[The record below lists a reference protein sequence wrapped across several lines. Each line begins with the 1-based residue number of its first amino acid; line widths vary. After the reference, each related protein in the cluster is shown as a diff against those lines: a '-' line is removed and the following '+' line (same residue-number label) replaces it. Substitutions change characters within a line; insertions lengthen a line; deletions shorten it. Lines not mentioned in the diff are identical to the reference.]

1 MPGRAGPR
9 KLLGLIYEA
18 AERYDPSIEQL
29 SAAITLSPADDLM
42 RQTLADVLLL
52 AKRPADAERV
62 LLAAIEA
69 MPKAGGSHYQ
79 LARLYQAMGRNGD
92 AIRAARTRRRIPAC
106 ARPGSSLRHVGCS
119 LFRRRTISMAR
130 LLPIVGGSLANPNVS
145 DAHRKLGQI
154 YLEQSRGAEAAAEF
168 TATLLLDPANA
179 EGYTGRAQVHL
190 RLGEYAEAA
199 KWARRAVMIDA
210 QHAAA
215 HYALGSSLVRL
226 GQVDEGTQVLEEFR
240 RLQAAS
246 QAASDH
252 GVGAEAD
259 QTGGPG
265 ANRRRRFRWS
275 DRAAAADCRAPPQ
288 SRGKPRQPRDRAP
301 GSRGLRGRDRR
312 LSPGAGAR
320 P

>member
-1 MPGRAGPR
+1 MREGLAAFRRADLTSAIAHLQQAVERMPGRAGPR

-119 LFRRRTISMAR
+119 LFRSDANIDGALAAYRRRVTGESERQRRAPQAR
-130 LLPIVGGSLANPNVS
+130 PNLPGTEPGRGGGSGI
-145 DAHRKLGQI
+145 H
-154 YLEQSRGAEAAAEF
+154 
-168 TATLLLDPANA
+168 
-179 EGYTGRAQVHL
+179 
-190 RLGEYAEAA
+190 
-199 KWARRAVMIDA
+199 RRASTRSGKRGRVTP
-210 QHAAA
+210 AA
-215 HYALGSSLVRL
+215 LRCTSGSVN
-226 GQVDEGTQVLEEFR
+226 T
-240 RLQAAS
+240 
-246 QAASDH
+246 
-252 GVGAEAD
+252 
-259 QTGGPG
+259 
-265 ANRRRRFRWS
+265 RRRRS
-275 DRAAAADCRAPPQ
+275 
-288 SRGKPRQPRDRAP
+288 
-301 GSRGLRGRDRR
+301 GLAV
-312 LSPGAGAR
+312 P
-320 P
+320 